1 MAASAHQKITFC
13 VEFHLDRQQL
23 LRLELM
29 PWLPAIAG
37 TLGFGL
43 GAVYLSTTVSPGFA
57 LLFLL
62 PVVMYRGLFRFLI
75 ELVIFPRRPV
85 RLEITGDVLRLQM
98 GRTPPRELPLTGIIQ
113 VCRTGNPLWWMV
125 LHRDGTVIPLRA
137 DALNESQLAYLKGFA
152 LEAARQRRQIAT
164 P

>member
-1 MAASAHQKITFC
+1 MAVPAQQKMTFR
-13 VEFHLDRQQL
+13 VEYHLDRRQL

-43 GAVYLSTTVSPGFA
+43 GAVYLSTTVSPIFA

-62 PVVMYRGLFRFLI
+62 PLVMYRGLFRFLI

-85 RLEITGDVLRLQM
+85 RLEISGDVLRWQM
-98 GRTPPRELPLTGIIQ
+98 GRSPPRELPLTGIIQ
-113 VCRTGNPLWWMV
+113 VCRTGDPQWWTI
-125 LHRDGTVIPLRA
+125 LHRDGTVIPLQA
-137 DALNESQLAYLKGFA
+137 DLLSESELGYLKGFA
-152 LEAARQRRQIAT
+152 LEAARQRRMAV